1 MTCARWSYL
10 YFVHEFVGDSRGFGI
25 SKTMAL
31 IIFYLFLLLFTLC
44 FWLNSYIEYKRQFRR
59 KSYQKLLLRRSYFL
73 IDNRSLL
80 SAARRHWRD
89 KQKNASNDD
98 DQINPTAAWT
108 CINLPALILFEF
120 WYFNFKFSL
129 SIALNKSI
137 DILSLTTE
145 GLFNNHTRDVES
157 SLAVTCMAY
166 TYTILKFWNPC
177 ISWRCTLPCLF
188 LVGWFERLID
198 CLCIQQVIV
207 KHSPSFSMHCLL
219 GGRHREATLSFHIE
233 SFLLCRSFDA
243 ETPC

>member
-10 YFVHEFVGDSRGFGI
+10 YSVHESVGDSRGFGK
-25 SKTMAL
+25 SVTMAL
-31 IIFYLFLLLFTLC
+31 MIFYLFLLLFTAC
-44 FWLNSYIEYKRQFRR
+44 FWLNSYIDYKSQFRR
-59 KSYQKLLLRRSYFL
+59 KSYQKPLLRRSYFL

-80 SAARRHWRD
+80 SAARRRWRD

-108 CINLPALILFEF
+108 CINSPALILFEF

-145 GLFNNHTRDVES
+145 GLFNHHIRDVEF

-166 TYTILKFWNPC
+166 TYPYLNSET
-177 ISWRCTLPCLF
+177 RVF
-188 LVGWFERLID
+188 LGVAYRL
-198 CLCIQQVIV
+198 V
-207 KHSPSFSMHCLL
+207 SF
-219 GGRHREATLSFHIE
+219 
-233 SFLLCRSFDA
+233 
-243 ETPC
+243 